1 MTMTK
6 YILYIAVALILV
18 RPSLAAAQDGLLEP
32 RGSSTIDTLK
42 PDGVL
47 KSEEEIKKKEF
58 LNKFYD
64 RCMEKPDKHQSIES
78 QGDMCICETLHMEK
92 HFTADEIEIMAT
104 GQGKGF
110 VRKEILFKDV
120 YAPCLE
126 FPARAIALYE
136 CYNNPKVQSMVSTQN
151 AYEGTCQCT
160 ANKAAEYFREYAK
173 PQIAAIIKRSPLME
187 DPLGD
192 ILKSFEY
199 RDYIHK
205 QENKC
210 LETYQVKW
218 EDYYRKLQ
226 TQEREKNVY
235 DYQR

>member
-1 MTMTK
+1 MKMTK
-6 YILYIAVALILV
+6 YILYIAVAFTLLLSSTV
-18 RPSLAAAQDGLLEP
+18 MAQDGLLEP
-32 RGSSTIDTLK
+32 PESTIETFR

-58 LNKFYD
+58 LDKFFH
-64 RCMEKPDKHQSIES
+64 RCTAEPDKNQSAES
-78 QGDMCICETLHMEK
+78 QGDMCICEALHMEK
-92 HFTADEIEIMAT
+92 YMTADEIEIMAT
-104 GQGKGF
+104 GKGDGF
-110 VRKEILFKDV
+110 VRKEVLFKEV

-126 FPARAIALYE
+126 FPARSIALYD
-136 CYNNPKVQSMVSTQN
+136 CYNNPRISSMVSTKN

-160 ANKAAEYFREYAK
+160 ANKAAEYFREYAR
-173 PQIAAIIKRSPLME
+173 PQISFMMEKSPLMD

-199 RDYIHK
+199 REYINK
-205 QENKC
+205 QQNKC

-218 EDYYRKLQ
+218 EEYYRKLK